1 MGFFS
6 EYKQVNKLLQQKQQV
21 VVFAESRH
29 YYQYFERL
37 INDVL
42 SNTAINIC
50 YITADAKDPLLEKAP
65 ERMQVLY
72 IKAML
77 GFLLSRIKAD
87 VLITTTP
94 DLGNNLLF
102 KRSAGVAHYI
112 YVFHAAVSTHQQYKS
127 DAFYKYDTIFCTGDY
142 QKKEIRAAEQKNSL
156 PSKHV
161 VEYGYPL
168 LETISKNKST
178 DRTNTI
184 LIAPS
189 WFEGCI
195 FDTCIEE
202 LLNELKDTG
211 HSIVLRSHP
220 EYEKRRKKDFK
231 RIQKLVN
238 SHASISMDDKPN
250 VVDSITRADIL
261 ITDRSGIA
269 FEFAFGVRKPVLF
282 IDTVLKQTN
291 PHWKSLGIDPV
302 ENSVRSKLGVSV
314 SPNEID
320 LIHEK
325 MRELQTM
332 DPTFSANMSE
342 LGACLFYNS
351 EESYRKGWEY
361 VAGLVKQ
368 S

>member
-6 EYKQVNKLLQQKQQV
+6 EYKLVNKLLQQKQQV

-37 INDVL
+37 ISDVL
-42 SNTAINIC
+42 ANTAINIC

-65 ERMQVLY
+65 ERMQVLH
-72 IKAML
+72 IKTML

-102 KRSAGVAHYI
+102 KRSPAVGHYI
-112 YVFHAAVSTHQQYKS
+112 YIFHAAVSTHQQYKT
-127 DAFYKYDTIFCTGDY
+127 DAFYKYDTIFCTGKY
-142 QKKEIRAAEQKNSL
+142 QKEEIRAAEKKYSL
-156 PSKHV
+156 PAKQI

-168 LETISKNKST
+168 FEAINKNKSNAK
-178 DRTNTI
+178 TNTV

-195 FDTCIEE
+195 FDTCIED
-202 LLNELKDTG
+202 LLNELKDTRY
-211 HSIVLRSHP
+211 SIVLRSHP

-231 RIQKLVN
+231 RIQKLVAG
-238 SHASISMDDKPN
+238 HASISMDDNPN
-250 VVDSITRADIL
+250 VVDTITRADIL

-269 FEFAFGVRKPVLF
+269 FEFAFGVKKPVLF
-282 IDTVLKQTN
+282 IDTVLKQSN
-291 PHWKSLGIDPV
+291 PQWKNIGMDPV
-302 ENSVRSKLGVSV
+302 ENSVRIQLGVSLG
-314 SPNEID
+314 PKEIN
-320 LIHEK
+320 LIHGK
-325 MRELQTM
+325 IKELETM
-332 DPTFSANMSE
+332 TPPFSANMQA
-342 LGACLFYNS
+342 LGAYLFYNS

-361 VAGLVKQ
+361 VAGLVK
-368 S
+368 

>member
-1 MGFFS
+1 M
-6 EYKQVNKLLQQKQQV
+6 LQQKQQV

-37 INDVL
+37 ITDVL
-42 SNTAINIC
+42 SNTGINIC
-50 YITADAKDPLLEKAP
+50 YITADAKDTLLEKAP
-65 ERMQVLY
+65 ERMQVLH
-72 IKAML
+72 IKTML

-127 DAFYKYDTIFCTGDY
+127 DAFYRYDTIFCTGDY
-142 QKKEIRAAEQKNSL
+142 QKKEIRAAEQKYSV
-156 PSKHV
+156 PSRHV

-168 LETISKNKST
+168 LDTINRNRNKAK
-178 DRTNTI
+178 TNTI

-211 HSIVLRSHP
+211 YSIVLRSHP

-231 RIQKLVN
+231 RIQKLVG
-238 SHASISMDDKPN
+238 SHSSISMDDKPN

-269 FEFAFGVRKPVLF
+269 FEFAFGVKKPVLF
-282 IDTVLKQTN
+282 IDTALKQTN
-291 PHWKSLGIDPV
+291 PQWKSLEMEPV
-302 ENSVRSKLGVSV
+302 ENSVRIKLGVSV
-314 SPNEID
+314 APDEIG

-325 MRELQTM
+325 IRELQNM
-332 DPTFSANMSE
+332 YPTFPANMQA
-342 LGACLFYNS
+342 LGAYLFYNS

-361 VAGLVKQ
+361 VAGLVK
-368 S
+368 